1 METAKVSVAPPK
13 PESQPKASARTEP
26 ARTEPART
34 EKARPPSQETV
45 APPPAPP
52 VVEFQGIPRVE
63 MSRERDADGR
73 TAAILVRLTDQGGRP
88 LTTAGVRVR
97 RHLADGAVNETRLQ
111 AIGTEGSYRG
121 RLPAAAANSNG
132 LTMRIDI
139 GTSYHEV
146 PLAE

>member
-1 METAKVSVAPPK
+1 
-13 PESQPKASARTEP
+13 
-26 ARTEPART
+26 
-34 EKARPPSQETV
+34 
-45 APPPAPP
+45 

-88 LTTAGVRVR
+88 LTAAGVRVR

-139 GTSYHEV
+139 GTSHHEV